1 MGLITGETTAELTES
16 AMMHV
21 SNEIVYDRGIVNIA
35 PFRRY
40 ASGIEYREVNAYWN
54 TYPESA
60 PLN

>member
-35 PFRRY
+35 PF
-40 ASGIEYREVNAYWN
+40 
-54 TYPESA
+54 
-60 PLN
+60 